1 MFSRVISW
9 DAALC
14 GLPAARF
21 PHQMVWVPSPDGPG
35 RDQPSA
41 PPAGAHHSEP
51 AACGWCS
58 FQNAATRTTNRI
70 LIVNDDS
77 SVRASLKKVLEQAGF
92 MVDLAST
99 AKEALV
105 ELDSGSARL
114 VLLDL
119 NLPDQNGWDILER
132 ITRRSP
138 AVPVVIIT
146 GLPGQPWAREVAS
159 VAPLLEK
166 PIDVSTLL
174 STIQQL
180 LEEPREV
187 RLRRFCA
194 FLETNNRIP
203 PVVADYLERIP
214 RYPTSP
220 TDAPAP
226 GLPGSVLPAKP

>member
-1 MFSRVISW
+1 MDR
-9 DAALC
+9 A
-14 GLPAARF
+14 GTR
-21 PHQMVWVPSPDGPG
+21 
-35 RDQPSA
+35 PSA

-146 GLPGQPWAREVAS
+146 GLPGQRWA
-159 VAPLLEK
+159 
-166 PIDVSTLL
+166 
-174 STIQQL
+174 
-180 LEEPREV
+180 REV